1 MVLVGGIHAVEINF
15 GNYSRLESSEKEL
28 IKEIRA
34 QDFNEITLNRKKP
47 EDNLFAAV
55 KKNISPTE
63 LKNIPKFLSLKTHCD
78 VILHYGVD
86 PGKVIHGSVIKK
98 IQNYPSKKS
107 TKK

>member
-1 MVLVGGIHAVEINF
+1 M
-15 GNYSRLESSEKEL
+15 
-28 IKEIRA
+28 
-34 QDFNEITLNRKKP
+34 D
-47 EDNLFAAV
+47 
-55 KKNISPTE
+55 

-107 TKK
+107 TQKIIKYPQGHRKNRN